1 MPLIQAVRPG
11 GAAPAAATAHAARFL
26 RANSSALVPLLQGV
40 AAAAAPCPWRP
51 PHSASSCSQAWWRK
65 WWSAPPPPVPQ
76 QEQEQ
81 EESSS
86 RSMSLGWRLR
96 CGPGLVVVDEEEQV
110 VVAEDVVVEAAA
122 MEPCASRARLTAR
135 ARPSL
140 GASG

>member
-51 PHSASSCSQAWWRK
+51 PHSASSCAQAWWRK
-65 WWSAPPPPVPQ
+65 WWSAPAVPQ

-86 RSMSLGWRLR
+86 RSMSLCWRLR
-96 CGPGLVVVDEEEQV
+96 CGPGLVVVVDEDEQMVVAVDV
-110 VVAEDVVVEAAA
+110 VVAAAA